1 MLFPQLA
8 VLLSLVLVTL
18 LYLLTRSVHLDRL
31 QPMCPVRSRPPPAG
45 DRVQF
50 PFHPL
55 QFKRGLLHELR
66 RSNTTRGHLIQ
77 QLPRAIIIGVRKG
90 GTRALLEMLNL
101 HPAVV
106 KASQE
111 VHFFDSDHNYGRG
124 VAWYRRRMPFSLPG
138 QITIEKS
145 PAYFVTEKVPERI
158 FRLSSSI
165 KLLVIVREPTTRA
178 ISDYTQ
184 VVVDS
189 DLCVC
194 CVLSVL
200 VCVRVSV
207 IQRELEVL
215 EGKERKNKTYHSF
228 EMLAI
233 DSSTREVNTKYKA
246 VRTSIY
252 AKHLEHWLEFFP
264 VQQFHVVDGD
274 RLISDP
280 LPELRQVE
288 RFLNL
293 TPGINRDNLYFNSTR
308 GFYCLRLSRFRKCLA
323 GSKGRIHPDVDPA
336 VLDKLRHF
344 YRPYNQK
351 FYQITGRNFSW
362 L

>member
-8 VLLSLVLVTL
+8 LLLSLVLGSL
-18 LYLLTRSVHLDRL
+18 LYLLTHTVHLDRL
-31 QPMCPVRSRPPPAG
+31 QSVCPVESRPHHARDP
-45 DRVQF
+45 VQF
-50 PFHPL
+50 PFRPP
-55 QFKRGLLHELR
+55 QYKRGLRQDLR
-66 RSNTTRGHLIQ
+66 RGNTSKGQLIQ
-77 QLPRAIIIGVRKG
+77 QLPHAIIIGVRKG

-101 HPAVV
+101 HPAMV

-111 VHFFDSDHNYGRG
+111 VHFFDNDQNYGRG

-158 FRLSSSI
+158 FRMNSST
-165 KLLVIVREPTTRA
+165 KLLVIVREPATRA

-184 VVVDS
+184 
-189 DLCVC
+189 
-194 CVLSVL
+194 
-200 VCVRVSV
+200 
-207 IQRELEVL
+207 VL

-228 EMLAI
+228 EALAI
-233 DSSTREVNTKYKA
+233 NPSTQEVNTKYKA

-280 LPELRQVE
+280 LPELRLAEQ
-288 RFLNL
+288 FLNL
-293 TPGINRDNLYFNSTR
+293 PPGISRDNLYFNSTR
-308 GFYCLRLSRFRKCLA
+308 GFYCLRFSRRFSKCLA
-323 GSKGRIHPDVDPA
+323 GSKGRMHPDVDLA

-344 YRPYNQK
+344 YHPFNQK
-351 FYQITGRNFSW
+351 FFQMTGRKFDW
-362 L
+362 P

>member
-8 VLLSLVLVTL
+8 VLLSLVLGTL
-18 LYLLTRSVHLDRL
+18 LYLLTHTVHLDRL
-31 QPMCPVRSRPPPAG
+31 QPMCPVESRPPPAG
-45 DRVQF
+45 VLVQF
-50 PFHPL
+50 PFRPL
-55 QFKRGLLHELR
+55 QYKRGLLHKLR
-66 RSNTTRGHLIQ
+66 RSNATRGRLIQ
-77 QLPRAIIIGVRKG
+77 QLPHAIIIGVRKG

-124 VAWYRRRMPFSLPG
+124 MAWYRHRMPFSLPG

-158 FRLSSSI
+158 FRMNSSV

-184 VVVDS
+184 V
-189 DLCVC
+189 
-194 CVLSVL
+194 
-200 VCVRVSV
+200 
-207 IQRELEVL
+207 L
-215 EGKERKNKTYHSF
+215 EGKEHKNKTYHSF
-228 EMLAI
+228 ETLAI

-274 RLISDP
+274 RLITDP
-280 LPELRQVE
+280 LPELRLAE

-293 TPGINRDNLYFNSTR
+293 PPGISQDNLYFNSTR
-308 GFYCLRLSRFRKCLA
+308 GFYCLRFSRRFSKCLA
-323 GSKGRIHPDVDPA
+323 GSKGRTHPNVDPA

-344 YRPYNQK
+344 YHPFNQK
-351 FYQITGRNFSW
+351 FYQITGRKFDW
-362 L
+362 P

>member
-1 MLFPQLA
+1 MMFLQLA
-8 VLLSLVLVTL
+8 VLLSLVLGTL
-18 LYLLTRSVHLDRL
+18 LYLLTHSVHLDRL
-31 QPMCPVRSRPPPAG
+31 QPMCPVESRAPPAG
-45 DRVQF
+45 DPVQF
-50 PFHPL
+50 PFPPL
-55 QFKRGLLHELR
+55 QYKRGLLHKLR
-66 RSNTTRGHLIQ
+66 RSNATTGRLIQ
-77 QLPRAIIIGVRKG
+77 QLPHAVIIGVRKG

-111 VHFFDSDHNYGRG
+111 VHFFDNDHNYGRG

-158 FRLSSSI
+158 FRMNLSV

-184 VVVDS
+184 V
-189 DLCVC
+189 
-194 CVLSVL
+194 
-200 VCVRVSV
+200 
-207 IQRELEVL
+207 L

-228 EMLAI
+228 ETLAV

-246 VRTSIY
+246 VRTSVY

-274 RLISDP
+274 RLITDP
-280 LPELRQVE
+280 LPELRLVE

-293 TPGINRDNLYFNSTR
+293 AHGISRDNLYFNSTR
-308 GFYCLRLSRFRKCLA
+308 GFYCLRFSRRFSKCLA
-323 GSKGRIHPDVDPA
+323 GSKGRPHPDVDPA

-344 YRPYNQK
+344 YRPFNQK
-351 FYQITGRNFSW
+351 FYQITGRKFDW
-362 L
+362 P